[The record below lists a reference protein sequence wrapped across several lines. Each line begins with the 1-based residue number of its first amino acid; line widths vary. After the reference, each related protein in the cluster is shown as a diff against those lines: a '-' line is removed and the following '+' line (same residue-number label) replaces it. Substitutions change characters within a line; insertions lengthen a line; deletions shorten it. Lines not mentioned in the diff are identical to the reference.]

1 MFKVYL
7 EKHRTSW
14 LLVGEALLAR
24 ETLLAIEALL
34 ASEEL
39 EPVGRVTVRGTGH
52 RTVTSPYNNTSI
64 VIIIVITIVI
74 IIILREGDNYAD
86 HNTSDNSG
94 RLPTI

>member
-14 LLVGEALLAR
+14 LLLAIAALLAR

-52 RTVTSPYNNTSI
+52 RTVTSP
-64 VIIIVITIVI
+64 
-74 IIILREGDNYAD
+74 
-86 HNTSDNSG
+86 
-94 RLPTI
+94 

>member
-14 LLVGEALLAR
+14 TLLVREALLAR

-64 VIIIVITIVI
+64 VIIIVI

>member
-14 LLVGEALLAR
+14 LLLAIEALLAR

-64 VIIIVITIVI
+64 VIINVIIIVI
-74 IIILREGDNYAD
+74 IIIQR
-86 HNTSDNSG
+86 G
-94 RLPTI
+94 RQSCKS

>member
-7 EKHRTSW
+7 EKQSTSW
-14 LLVGEALLAR
+14 LLARLAREALLTR
-24 ETLLAIEALL
+24 EALL

-64 VIIIVITIVI
+64 VIIIVIIVI
-74 IIILREGDNYAD
+74 IIIQR
-86 HNTSDNSG
+86 G
-94 RLPTI
+94 RQSCQS

>member
-7 EKHRTSW
+7 EKQRTSW
-14 LLVGEALLAR
+14 LLAREALLTR
-24 ETLLAIEALL
+24 EALLAIEALL

-64 VIIIVITIVI
+64 VIIIVIIVI
-74 IIILREGDNYAD
+74 IIIQR
-86 HNTSDNSG
+86 G
-94 RLPTI
+94 RQSCQS

>member
-7 EKHRTSW
+7 EKQRTSW
-14 LLVGEALLAR
+14 LLAREALLTR
-24 ETLLAIEALL
+24 EALLAIEALL

-64 VIIIVITIVI
+64 AIIIVIIVI
-74 IIILREGDNYAD
+74 IIIVQR
-86 HNTSDNSG
+86 G
-94 RLPTI
+94 RQ